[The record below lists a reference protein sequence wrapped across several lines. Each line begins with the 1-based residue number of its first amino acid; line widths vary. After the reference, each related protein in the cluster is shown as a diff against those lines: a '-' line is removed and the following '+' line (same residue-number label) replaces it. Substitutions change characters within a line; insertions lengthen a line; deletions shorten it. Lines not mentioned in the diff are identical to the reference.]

1 MACLNWHSIVLC
13 ILFVVFCDINCASA
27 CCFTFAYYFISGNN
41 NHGSVNDTAARTPT
55 SELGG
60 GCSIGDA
67 IVLNL
72 APLTSAEHFQQPQS
86 VMSTFKG
93 SVANSCDVIGM

>member
-1 MACLNWHSIVLC
+1 M
-13 ILFVVFCDINCASA
+13 
-27 CCFTFAYYFISGNN
+27 
-41 NHGSVNDTAARTPT
+41 NDTAARTPT

-60 GCSIGDA
+60 GSVIGDA

-72 APLTSAEHFQQPQS
+72 APLSSAEHLQQQQS

>member
-1 MACLNWHSIVLC
+1 MLWTL
-13 ILFVVFCDINCASA
+13 LVVFCNSNCILT
-27 CCFTFAYYFISGNN
+27 CCFTCAHSFTSGNN
-41 NHGSVNDTAARTPT
+41 NHNSVNDTTARTPT

-60 GCSIGDA
+60 GSSIGDA

-72 APLTSAEHFQQPQS
+72 APLCSAEHLQQPQS

-93 SVANSCDVIGM
+93 SVANTCDVIGM